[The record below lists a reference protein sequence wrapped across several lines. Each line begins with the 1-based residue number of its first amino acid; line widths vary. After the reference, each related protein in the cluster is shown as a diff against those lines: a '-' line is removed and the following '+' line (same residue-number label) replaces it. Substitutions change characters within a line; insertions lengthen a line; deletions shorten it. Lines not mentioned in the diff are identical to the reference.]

1 MKKTYIEVQ
10 KPASINDVDYS
21 LFYMYANGLDTHDG
35 KPIYCEIVND
45 DVLEIAYKVY
55 REEG

>member
-1 MKKTYIEVQ
+1 MKKTYIEVD
-10 KPASINDVDYS
+10 KPESLNDIDYP

-45 DVLEIAYKVY
+45 DVLYIAYKVY